1 MTPPS
6 PVATA
11 RLRIGTLTNT
21 LMVAG
26 GYLLSR
32 VLGLARDVIISNQFG
47 TSAQLDAFRATFG
60 VIDMIYIV
68 IAGGALG
75 SAFIPVF
82 AGMLA
87 DRRDDAWRLASA
99 ILNLALIGLI
109 SASVLVGIF
118 AEPIVASTVGRGF
131 SAETRALTVDLLRLT
146 LIQPLLLGIGGLA
159 KATLESFDRFGIPA
173 LGANLYNLGII
184 GGALL
189 APWLGV
195 YGLVLGVAFG
205 AVLFL
210 AIQIPSLVRIGARY
224 TRRAWIDT
232 AGVRQIGRLIGPRLF
247 GQAVWQIN
255 LIAVAS
261 FASLAGPGAV
271 AANGYALQLMLLPHG
286 LLALSVGT
294 VIFPQLAR
302 LNADGDHAGFREQA
316 MRALRAVLFVAIP
329 ASAILGVLATP
340 VVRLLFERG
349 AFTAESTALT
359 TQVLDFYLF
368 GLVAFTA
375 SEILVR
381 TFYAMQDTRTPV
393 IIGCVAVLVNIGLGY
408 TFLHN
413 GAGLGGLAFA
423 FSIANTI
430 EAMLLTIML
439 RNRIGGFGRNFWRAL
454 AFMLI
459 SGVCCLSSLF
469 IVRTWSGARIPFI
482 SPNAIYHWP
491 QDFPALALWTV
502 SVGGFGAAIYAG
514 LTVIFRVPE
523 LRGFIDRIR
532 RPT

>member
-1 MTPPS
+1 MTSPS
-6 PVATA
+6 PGIST
-11 RLRIGTLTNT
+11 RRRIGTLANA
-21 LMVAG
+21 LIVAG

-32 VLGLARDVIISNQFG
+32 ILGLVRDVIISNQFG

-68 IAGGALG
+68 VAGGALG
-75 SAFIPVF
+75 TAFIPVF
-82 AGMLA
+82 AGMLSEQ
-87 DRRDDAWRLASA
+87 RDAAWRLASA
-99 ILNLALIGLI
+99 VLNLALLGLVA
-109 SASVLVGIF
+109 ASLLVGIF
-118 AEPIVASTVGRGF
+118 AEPIVALTVGSGF
-131 SAETRALTVDLLRLT
+131 DAPTRALTVDLLRFT

-159 KATLESFDRFGIPA
+159 KATLESFERFGIPA

-189 APWLGV
+189 SPWLGV
-195 YGLVLGVAFG
+195 YGLAFG
-205 AVLFL
+205 IVVGAALFL
-210 AIQIPSLVRIGARY
+210 IIQIPSLLQLGAHY
-224 TRRAWIDT
+224 TMRAWLDT
-232 AGVRQIGRLIGPRLF
+232 TGVRQVARLIGPRLF

-261 FASLAGPGAV
+261 FASLASPGSV

-302 LNADGDHAGFREQA
+302 LHANGEHTAFREQA
-316 MRALRAVLFVAIP
+316 LSALRAVLFVAIP

-359 TQVLDFYLF
+359 TQALDFYMF
-368 GLVAFTA
+368 GLAAFTA

-393 IIGCVAVLVNIGLGY
+393 AVGCIAVVVNIGLGY
-408 TFLHN
+408 LFLRN
-413 GAGLGGLAFA
+413 GGGLGGLAFA

-430 EAMLLTIML
+430 EALLLAITL
-439 RNRIGGFGRNFWRAL
+439 GRRIGGFGRDFWRAC
-454 AFMLI
+454 AFMLV
-459 SGVCCLSSLF
+459 SGLVCLSILF
-469 IVRTWSGARIPFI
+469 VLRTWSMGQIPAI
-482 SPNAIYHWP
+482 SPRAVYRWP
-491 QDFPALALWTV
+491 EDFLGLAVWTAG
-502 SVGGFGAAIYAG
+502 VGSIGAGLYAG
-514 LTVIFRVPE
+514 LTILFRVPE
-523 LRGFIDRIR
+523 LRGLINRVR
-532 RPT
+532 RR